1 MQECNPCSHPL
12 AMLCMLPSSLVSS
25 LLTSRQEE
33 CFLCW
38 VVYGQR
44 NESDDLQLRL
54 FFSIVSSSPIAPPLS
69 HLSCWHA
76 HTHTTT
82 CTHTTQTYT
91 NTHTNMHTH
100 VHTHIHAHICAHKH
114 TCTHTNTCIHTQTC
128 THRQTHTSQ
137 MYILMSVSQTSSTIS
152 VFLKSF
158 FFFL

>member
-54 FFSIVSSSPIAPPLS
+54 SFSIVSSSPIAPPLS

-100 VHTHIHAHICAHKH
+100 VHTHICAHKH

-128 THRQTHTSQ
+128 THTQTHTSQ